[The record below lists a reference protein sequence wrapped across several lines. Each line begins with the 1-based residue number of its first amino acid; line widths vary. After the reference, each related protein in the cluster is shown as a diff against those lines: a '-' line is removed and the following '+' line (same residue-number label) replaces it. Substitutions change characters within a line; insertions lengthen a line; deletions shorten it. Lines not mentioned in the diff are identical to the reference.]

1 MNLSTTKPPLLKIA
15 AVFTGCVLLVDLV
28 IDLFATHFKSS
39 LLLRMISW
47 EYFAY
52 DIIPELLITFV
63 CAVGTILIT
72 SKLKDF
78 TWKSVVVRVLV
89 FASVY
94 TVLCLLISLILFMAV
109 NGINWKRYNPV
120 DFIFFITGIRVAFI
134 FQVVWVQLKY
144 SQIENKES

>member
-52 DIIPELLITFV
+52 DIIPELLITFA
-63 CAVGTILIT
+63 CAIGTTLIT

-78 TWKSVVVRVLV
+78 TWKSVIVRVLV

-94 TVLCLLISLILFMAV
+94 TFLCLLISLILFMAV
-109 NGINWKRYNPV
+109 NGINWKLYNPV

-134 FQVVWVQLKY
+134 FQVVWTQLKY
-144 SQIENKES
+144 PQIENNES